1 MQYIINE
8 SGPMTTLGGVEGLAF
23 VHTKF
28 SNFTDDY
35 PDIQF
40 HMAPASINSDGGL
53 QVRKIL
59 GLTEE
64 LYNAVFRPINNRD
77 VWTLMPLLLR
87 PRSRGQIRLR
97 SANPHH
103 YPLIHANYFHERR
116 DIETLVEGVKIA
128 LKVRLNILKFCY
140 SSSRSIIDILVF
152 GIQ

>member
-1 MQYIINE
+1 MAITMQYIINE

-28 SNFTDDY
+28 SNISDDY

-40 HMAPASINSDGGL
+40 HMAPASINSDGGI
-53 QVRKIL
+53 QVRRIL

-64 LYNAVFRPINNRD
+64 LYNAVFRPISSKD
-77 VWTLMPLLLR
+77 VWSLMPLLLR
-87 PRSRGQIRLR
+87 PRSKGFIRLR

-103 YPLIHANYFHERR
+103 YPLIQANYFHDRR

-128 LKVRLNILKFCY
+128 LRVRF
-140 SSSRSIIDILVF
+140 DH
-152 GIQ
+152 